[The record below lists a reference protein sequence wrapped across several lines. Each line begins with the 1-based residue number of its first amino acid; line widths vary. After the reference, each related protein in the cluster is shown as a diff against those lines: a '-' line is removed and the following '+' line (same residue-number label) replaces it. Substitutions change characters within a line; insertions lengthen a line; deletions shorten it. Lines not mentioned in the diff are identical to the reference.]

1 MSYLTFALTI
11 ALATVLLAEFVNG
24 WTDAPNVIATV
35 VSTGGLSPRTAIG
48 MAVVMNTLGAM
59 AGTEVAATV
68 GKGIVAPV
76 ALTLPA
82 ITGAMLSIVAWGTFA
97 AKAGL
102 PVSKSHALLAGLA
115 GAAFQGGGWDALHW
129 DGWVKVGI
137 GLLCSLGLGFAG
149 ALVIGKLIIA
159 VAGRASPTR
168 ARKRFDYLQIAA
180 AAFMAFNH
188 GLNDG
193 QKFMGVFALTMMAG
207 GAMQVFEIPFWIVII
222 CALTMGL
229 GTSCGGWRIIRTI
242 GMKLTRLTAWQGFA
256 AQFSASCTIFGASIF
271 GIPLSTTHT
280 ITTAIVGATASRR
293 TADIRW
299 GVLRRVVLAWVVT
312 FPVCAVLA
320 YVAALAANT
329 LFG

>member
-1 MSYLTFALTI
+1 MSYLTFALVI
-11 ALATVLLAEFVNG
+11 ALTAVLLAEFVNG

-35 VSTGGLSPRTAIG
+35 VSTGGLSPRAAIG

-82 ITGAMLSIVAWGTFA
+82 ITAAMLSIIAWGVFA
-97 AKAGL
+97 ARAGL

-115 GAAFQGGGWDALHW
+115 GAALQGGGWQALQW
-129 DGWVKVGI
+129 EGWAKVGV
-137 GLLCSLGLGFAG
+137 GLVCSLGLGFAG
-149 ALVIGKLIIA
+149 AFLIGKLIIA
-159 VAGRASPTR
+159 LAGRSSPTR

-180 AAFMAFNH
+180 ASFMAFNH

-207 GAMQVFEIPFWIVII
+207 GAMHVFEIPIWVVII
-222 CALTMGL
+222 CALTMGI
-229 GTSCGGWRIIRTI
+229 GTSCGGWRIIQTI

-256 AQFSASCTIFGASIF
+256 AQLSASLTIFGASHF

-293 TADIRW
+293 AGDIRW
-299 GVLRRVVLAWVVT
+299 GVLRRVVLAWIVT
-312 FPVCAVLA
+312 FPVCAALA
-320 YVAALAANT
+320 YVAAFAANHV
-329 LFG
+329 FG

>member
-1 MSYLTFALTI
+1 MSHMTFALAV
-11 ALATVLLAEFVNG
+11 ALAAVLLAEFING

-35 VSTGGLSPRTAIG
+35 VSTGGLSPRTAIA

-115 GAAFQGGGWDALHW
+115 GAAFQGGGWEALYW

-137 GLLCSLGLGFAG
+137 GLFCSLGLGFAG

-159 VAGRASPTR
+159 LAGRASPTR
-168 ARKRFDYLQIAA
+168 ARKRFDYLQVAA

-193 QKFMGVFALTMMAG
+193 QKFMGVFALTMIAG

-229 GTSCGGWRIIRTI
+229 GTSCGGWRIIQTI
-242 GMKLTRLTAWQGFA
+242 GMKLTRLTGWQGFA
-256 AQFSASCTIFGASIF
+256 AQFSASFTIFGASHF

-312 FPVCAVLA
+312 FPVCAALA
-320 YVAALAANT
+320 YVAALVANR

>member
-1 MSYLTFALTI
+1 MSFLTFALVI
-11 ALATVLLAEFVNG
+11 ALTAVLLAEFVNG

-35 VSTGGLSPRTAIG
+35 VSTGGLSPRAAIG

-82 ITGAMLSIVAWGTFA
+82 ITAAMLSIIAWGVFA
-97 AKAGL
+97 ARSGL

-115 GAAFQGGGWDALHW
+115 GAALQGGGWQALHW
-129 DGWVKVGI
+129 EGWAKVGV
-137 GLLCSLGLGFAG
+137 GLVCSLGLGFAG
-149 ALVIGKLIIA
+149 AFLIGKLIIA
-159 VAGRASPTR
+159 LAGRSSPTR

-207 GAMQVFEIPFWIVII
+207 GAMQVFEIPIWVVII
-222 CALTMGL
+222 CALTMGI
-229 GTSCGGWRIIRTI
+229 GTSCGGWRIIQTI

-256 AQFSASCTIFGASIF
+256 AQLSASLTIFGASHF

-293 TADIRW
+293 AADIRW
-299 GVLRRVVLAWVVT
+299 GVLRRVVLAWIVT
-312 FPVCAVLA
+312 FPVCAALA
-320 YVAALAANT
+320 YVAAFAANHV
-329 LFG
+329 FG